1 LECHNGDTEWRER
14 LEEGT
19 DEAEGNNTTG
29 TRKDES
35 KRIEKIE
42 L

>member
-1 LECHNGDTEWRER
+1 LECQNGDTEWRER

-19 DEAEGNNTTG
+19 DEAEGSNTTG
-29 TRKDES
+29 NRKEES
-35 KRIEKIE
+35 KKIEKSE

>member
-1 LECHNGDTEWRER
+1 METRNGQR
-14 LEEGT
+14 LAEGT

-29 TRKDES
+29 NRKEES
-35 KRIEKIE
+35 KKIEKSE